1 VPSPPPP
8 SLPGVHLLQQDW
20 GKSRLGQTPFYLSFQ
35 RLQLF
40 LSLSLLLY
48 KWPGLDDFCVVGI
61 ATLPLLR
68 GQGMARERGGA
79 RVEGSGGGMGECK
92 GVFPFAHYDG
102 GCDARYG

>member
-1 VPSPPPP
+1 
-8 SLPGVHLLQQDW
+8 
-20 GKSRLGQTPFYLSFQ
+20 
-35 RLQLF
+35 
-40 LSLSLLLY
+40 
-48 KWPGLDDFCVVGI
+48 VVGI

-92 GVFPFAHYDG
+92 GVFPFAQYDG